1 MIQTKIPVL
10 EIVKPLPLT
19 TETLLH
25 LALKDRS
32 VKPLEISVWE
42 EEPQRL
48 LNNATIVVF
57 LKAAFPAIVIVI
69 TIAVTARYVMRLD
82 SALKTLPASKGAT
95 TCECNCS
102 TGNEHPA
109 EDLDAIPR
117 SRVNKTL
124 QTTGRSRSTFQE
136 TSKTLMT

>member
-32 VKPLEISVWE
+32 VKLLEISVWE

-57 LKAAFPAIVIVI
+57 LKAAFTAIVIVI
-69 TIAVTARYVMRLD
+69 TIAVTARSVTLHANACLIQGAIRCRRRDVLG
-82 SALKTLPASKGAT
+82 TLPQHWF
-95 TCECNCS
+95 C
-102 TGNEHPA
+102 H
-109 EDLDAIPR
+109 
-117 SRVNKTL
+117 
-124 QTTGRSRSTFQE
+124 GR
-136 TSKTLMT
+136 LP